1 MEASGFTAEDYALD
15 PVDVWPENWAA
26 VSLFA
31 DLQTQWRAAGMG
43 GFIGLDYN
51 VLFRKLDRMALDN
64 EQYNQLED
72 DIRVMEYEALSVMSK
87 QT

>member
-1 MEASGFTAEDYALD
+1 MEASGFAPEDYEPD
-15 PVDVWPENWAA
+15 PVDVWPENWDA

-31 DLQTQWRAAGMG
+31 DLQTQWRVAGMG

-51 VLFRKLDRMALDN
+51 VLFRKLDRMNL
-64 EQYNQLED
+64 ETEEYNQRED
-72 DIRVMEYEALSVMSK
+72 DIRVMEFEALSVMSK